1 MSAAQRTMITCP
13 WCGTS
18 YTDFQSTCDKC
29 GGSLPLPAEDASAPT
44 AMRPATPPPPPRE
57 VPRQTTWR
65 ILLTDG
71 WIITALVFLLLGAIF
86 FPLGVALTIAVV
98 TAFVGVPF
106 AVIGLL
112 FLVAALPILVWRYKV
127 ASQTVEVL
135 QDGEAVLG
143 EVVTVLQNYQVRING
158 RHPWTVLYRY
168 DVGGQEFRGKVT
180 TLSKPDLSQQ
190 AGQPVYVLHEPHDPG
205 QSTIYPNPYGYFGL

>member
-1 MSAAQRTMITCP
+1 MTTAARTTITCP

-18 YTDFQSTCDKC
+18 YTEFQSTCDQC
-29 GGSLPLPAEDASAPT
+29 GGSLPLPAQDAPEPVT
-44 AMRPATPPPPPRE
+44 AQPVAPPPPPRQ
-57 VPRQTTWR
+57 VPRRTVWR
-65 ILLTDG
+65 ILLADA
-71 WIITALVFLLLGAIF
+71 WMISSLIFLLLGAIF

-112 FLVAALPILVWRYKV
+112 FLVAAVPILVWRYKV

-135 QDGEAVLG
+135 QHGRATLG

-158 RHPWTVLYRY
+158 RHPWTVIYRY
-168 DVGGQEFRGKVT
+168 DAGGQEFRGKVT
-180 TLSKPDLSQQ
+180 TLSQPDLSQQ
-190 AGQPVYVLHEPHDPG
+190 AGQPVYVLQIPHDPG
-205 QSTIYPNPYGYFGL
+205 QSTIYPNPYGYYGL